1 MPENIFTQ
9 WVRYMKTV
17 FRAGDPAQNRE
28 LNYRESRSNKTSIK
42 SYPHRCYLEITNQC
56 NLRCPMCGQSW
67 FEGKRS
73 YIPDEVLAKI
83 KEIYPYLQE
92 INVFGFGESL
102 VDKRFFNIL
111 ADIPP
116 HIRKKYVSNGLLINA
131 EAAEK
136 MVDLQLHE
144 LFISLDSAT
153 EETFQFIR
161 GQKGFQRI
169 IQNIKELNRIKKEK
183 NSQYPIISLAYTFYR
198 RNIEEFFQFM
208 ELAHSLEIPR
218 ITGDYLIVY
227 RPELEQESLYYE
239 QEKANVLFPQFRQR
253 AKELGIVLIIPKTF
267 EESAKEEAST
277 QLIECYEPWEFIYFR
292 ADGKIGPCC
301 VNDIQLGDLNTMSF
315 DEIWNG
321 AKYQAFRK
329 MVNTTRKDPN
339 CAQCMGRGMRKLTER
354 SFHIKFLDK
363 EGKVIKGENT
373 DHEQAVSSGSGSP
386 AL

>member
-9 WVRYMKTV
+9 WVRYMETV
-17 FRAGDPAQNRE
+17 FRAGDPAKNKE
-28 LNYRESRSNKTSIK
+28 LSHRESRDNKTSLK

-131 EAAEK
+131 QAAEK

-153 EETFQFIR
+153 EETFQFVR

-169 IQNIKELNRIKKEK
+169 IENIKELNRIKKEK

-227 RPELEQESLYYE
+227 RPELEKESLFYD
-239 QEKANVLFPQFRQR
+239 QEKANTLFPQFRER
-253 AKELGIVLIIPKTF
+253 AKELGIELIIPKTF

-354 SFHIKFLDK
+354 SFHIKYLDK

-373 DHEQAVSSGSGSP
+373 DHEQALSSGSGSP